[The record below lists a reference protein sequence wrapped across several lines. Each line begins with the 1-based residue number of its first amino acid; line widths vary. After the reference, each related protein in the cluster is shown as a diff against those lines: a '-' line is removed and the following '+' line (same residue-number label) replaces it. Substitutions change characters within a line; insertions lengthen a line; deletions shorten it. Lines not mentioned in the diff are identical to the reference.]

1 MSGQDT
7 VPRRNDSN
15 NNAGNNGNSS
25 GNNGNSSVN
34 VPVDPKSS
42 FLWYDK
48 EEKFLRN
55 LCKVSNELSE
65 TYMILYKDSHRKQT
79 RLRLPA
85 IVLSSLSGVASF
97 GTASFPSALQKY
109 VSIVVGLINVCIA
122 MIQTYESYIKIA
134 DIVSRALTVS
144 TSLKKLSDDIKCEL
158 SIPIENRQTNGITF
172 LRDCFSRYQ
181 ATVYQA
187 PPLEFDENANNQKLI
202 LERIETKINR
212 DTRSM
217 RRNNQY
223 IRTQSD
229 DDDDLPDNFDN
240 DVIIDIKSKSKGLK
254 GVKGLKDLHDNDSKD
269 ESPMSP
275 LSSYLTTTFMPKIK
289 RLQRS

>member
-1 MSGQDT
+1 MSGQD
-7 VPRRNDSN
+7 VAAPRRNDSN
-15 NNAGNNGNSS
+15 NNVGNNNNNVSS
-25 GNNGNSSVN
+25 GGNGNGNGNGSVQ
-34 VPVDPKSS
+34 VDPKSS

-55 LCKVSNELSE
+55 LCKVSNELSD

-97 GTASFPSALQKY
+97 GTASFPSAFQKY

-187 PPLEFDENANNQKLI
+187 PPLEFDENTDHQKLI

-212 DTRSM
+212 DTRTM
-217 RRNNQY
+217 RRSSQY
-223 IRTQSD
+223 MRPQS
-229 DDDDLPDNFDN
+229 DDDDLPDN
-240 DVIIDIKSKSKGLK
+240 DVIVNIKTNS
-254 GVKGLKDLHDNDSKD
+254 KGLKDLDDNSKND
-269 ESPMSP
+269 SPMSP
-275 LSSYLTTTFMPKIK
+275 LSSYLTTTFMPQIK